1 MSGNP
6 VSIADAVSN
15 IRLWDLPVRTTHWVI
30 ALLMPA
36 LWWTAESG
44 DMTLH
49 KQLGYVLLALVV
61 FRLFWGV
68 AGSETAR
75 FASFLKG
82 PRAVFGYASGLFG
95 KERHTSVGHNPVGGW
110 SAAILLFLLAAQ
122 VAIGLFAQDVDGIE
136 SGPLAYLV
144 SYDTADSAREWHHL
158 LFNVLL
164 GFIALHVAAILFYLV
179 VKRDNLVGPMVSGRK
194 TFAVSVTQPKM
205 APVWLAALGAVLSA
219 ALAWWISAGAPH

>member
-1 MSGNP
+1 MFGNP

-15 IRLWDLPVRTTHWVI
+15 IRLWDLPVRTMHWVI

-49 KQLGYVLLALVV
+49 KQFGYVMLALVV

-110 SAAILLFLLAAQ
+110 SAAVLLLLLAAQ
-122 VAIGLFAQDVDGIE
+122 VTIGLFAQDVDGIE

-194 TFAVSVTQPKM
+194 TFAVSVAQPKM

-219 ALAWWISAGAPH
+219 ALAWWISEGAPH